1 MPRFR
6 FRLQAVLELKQ
17 QQEQALAVQL
27 AARAAALERAR
38 DRLQQLIAQRDGVLD
53 ALATAGMTL
62 SVDEAGRGFAYI
74 DAAGKRITAQA
85 ALVQQAEDELAAVRA
100 VLVRCRQEIEM
111 LEELRA
117 RQRAAWLRADLQREE
132 KIAGEIATTRFF
144 QQITAEP
151 ILRTH
156 PGADT

>member
-53 ALATAGMTL
+53 VLAAAGRALPI
-62 SVDEAGRGFAYI
+62 DEAGQGFAYI
-74 DAAGKRITAQA
+74 DAAAKRIAAQA
-85 ALVQQAEDELAAVRA
+85 ALVQQAENDLATVRA
-100 VLVRCRQEIEM
+100 ALVRCRQEIDM

-117 RQRAAWLRADLQREE
+117 RQRAAWLRAELQREE
-132 KIAGEIATTRFF
+132 KIAGEIATSRFL
-144 QQITAEP
+144 QQHTP
-151 ILRTH
+151 NRF
-156 PGADT
+156 